1 MPDITISLSAVEKCF
16 PGLDNPAVD
25 RLTTT
30 IRGGGVTGLAGPD
43 GAGKTTLIRMLAGL
57 LKPDSGEIR
66 VAGFDPIEDS
76 VALRAQL
83 GYMPQ
88 KFGLYEDLSVMENL
102 RLYAELRG
110 LPHHEQQAVFDR
122 LLTFTDLTR
131 FTGRMAGK
139 LSGGMKQKL
148 GLACTLLGQP
158 QVLLLDERVWGS
170 ILSPAANCGVW
181 CTLADDGM
189 LILWS
194 TSYLDEA
201 EQCRDVLLLNQ
212 GKVIYEGKP
221 AQLTETMEGRSF
233 LLSAAPVNA
242 AASYRRH

>member
-158 QVLLLDERVWGS
+158 QVLLLDE
-170 ILSPAANCGVW
+170 PGVGVDPI
-181 CTLADDGM
+181 ARRE
-189 LILWS
+189 LWRMVH
-194 TSYLDEA
+194 T
-201 EQCRDVLLLNQ
+201 
-212 GKVIYEGKP
+212 
-221 AQLTETMEGRSF
+221 
-233 LLSAAPVNA
+233 
-242 AASYRRH
+242 RR